1 MKNEF
6 SDLSELLQ
14 YSTPA
19 EGFWAQLPETVQAK
33 AMAQQGSIRSLRQLR
48 EFAAGCSEE
57 RS

>member
-19 EGFWAQLPETVQAK
+19 EGFWAQLPEAVQAK

-48 EFAAGCSEE
+48 EFAAKYSKE